1 MSNNIYEI
9 VVPCLFGMEAIV
21 KREITDLGY
30 EISHVDDGRITFKG
44 DAEAIVKANVWIRAG
59 ERVMVKVGQFKAVTF
74 DQLFERIKEIPWE
87 NYIPKDGKFWVSKAT
102 SIKSELF
109 SPSDIQS
116 IAKKAMVERLK
127 KAYKVPWF
135 EEKGASYP
143 VRIFIKKD
151 IFEVTLDAT
160 GNGLHKRGYRAQA
173 SRAPIRE
180 SLAAGIVLLSVWNNK
195 RILVDPFCGSGTILI
210 EAAMIGANMAP
221 GLNREFIAE
230 GWTNF
235 IDKKLW
241 SKVADEAIAAERTP
255 DMNIQ
260 GYDLDFRVLKIAREN
275 AELAGVAD
283 YIHFQDRP
291 FEKFSSPKQYGV
303 VITNPPYGE
312 RLDNKEVVEKLY
324 ASMGEILEPYDTWSK
339 YMITSFEGFEQSYG
353 KKATKKRKLYSGM
366 LKTNLYQYLGKRPPK
381 RAVD

>member
-9 VVPCLFGMEAIV
+9 VVPCLFGMEAVV
-21 KREITDLGY
+21 KREIIDLGY

-44 DAEAIVKANVWIRAG
+44 DAEAIVRANVWIRAG
-59 ERVMVKVGQFKAVTF
+59 ERIMVKVAQFKAVTF
-74 DQLFERIKEIPWE
+74 DQLFEGIKGIPWE
-87 NYIPKDGKFWVSKAT
+87 NYIPMDGKFWVSKAT

-116 IAKKAMVERLK
+116 ITKKAMVERLK
-127 KAYKVPWF
+127 KAYKTPWF

-151 IFEVTLDAT
+151 MIEVTLDAT

-180 SLAAGIVLLSVWNNK
+180 SLAAGIVLLSVWNNQ

-241 SKVADEAIAAERTP
+241 AKVADEAIAGEKTP

-275 AELAGVAD
+275 AELAGVSD
-283 YIHFQDRP
+283 FIHFQDRP

-324 ASMGEILEPYDTWSK
+324 QSMGEVLEPYDTWSK

-381 RAVD
+381 RAD